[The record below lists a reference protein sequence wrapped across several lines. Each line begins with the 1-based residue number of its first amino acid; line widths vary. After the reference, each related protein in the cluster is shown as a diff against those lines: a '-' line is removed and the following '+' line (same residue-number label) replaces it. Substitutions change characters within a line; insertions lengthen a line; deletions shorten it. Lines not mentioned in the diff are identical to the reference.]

1 LKIALDTNG
10 VVSAVATRGL
20 CADLVQLILLEHELV
35 VGETVLAELREVL
48 GRKLKL
54 PQTTIDE
61 VESFLRRRAIVIAAG
76 ERRPVRDLDAADA
89 AVVAEALAASA
100 DALVTGDGDLLR
112 LPGSRIKIVSP
123 RGLWDLLRSATLY
136 IASSS
141 NWGQIGAGD
150 SPCSLG
156 SARPSVSEG
165 VARRLDS
172 SQARTVGRGR
182 EPACGKVGTR
192 RGRARGRQR

>member
-1 LKIALDTNG
+1 LKIALDTNV

-20 CADLVQLILLEHELV
+20 CADLVQLTHLEHELV

-123 RGLWDLLRSATLY
+123 RGLWDLLRSAT
-136 IASSS
+136 
-141 NWGQIGAGD
+141 
-150 SPCSLG
+150 
-156 SARPSVSEG
+156 
-165 VARRLDS
+165 
-172 SQARTVGRGR
+172 
-182 EPACGKVGTR
+182 
-192 RGRARGRQR
+192 